1 MSESRIGRALP
12 TGALDPAWLK
22 HPPHAPIQGS
32 RTAAIG
38 NDQAAISLTALS
50 PRRRPA
56 TAPLPLGFESAPTPL
71 ARPATT
77 RLVRLDTQSALL
89 HVDPL
94 SSNRAITASYTQI
107 NTAFR
112 QYLGP
117 HALSDWTALAENA
130 STEAGLAIRQAREI
144 RQALQTFVDGR
155 VGGESQALAV
165 LYDVLNQEGSI
176 SQGVS
181 LVLANVGIDLA
192 TLGGMAKTLLF
203 RDRRMAEASLRDSV
217 MPVLD
222 SLQNLERQLTIGNR
236 TIYASIAPAYSL
248 FLAAENQQDDGI
260 AALQASSYCDSPL
273 LIDAFRNYKLA
284 RASDDRLTARMFM
297 QQGNEL
303 IARHEQEHVL
313 QPHLAP
319 IRAEMRS
326 MSSTLSYLPPGSQQR
341 VRLLPEGGDWG
352 DVNTRLQAISRVS
365 RTFLD
370 HDMAKPRTS

>member
-22 HPPHAPIQGS
+22 HPPNTSIQAS
-32 RTAAIG
+32 RTTAIG

-56 TAPLPLGFESAPTPL
+56 TAPLPLGFEAPTPL
-71 ARPATT
+71 ARPSAT

-89 HVDPL
+89 HVDPI

-248 FLAAENQQDDGI
+248 FLEAENQQDDGI

-273 LIDAFRNYKLA
+273 LIDAFRSYKLA